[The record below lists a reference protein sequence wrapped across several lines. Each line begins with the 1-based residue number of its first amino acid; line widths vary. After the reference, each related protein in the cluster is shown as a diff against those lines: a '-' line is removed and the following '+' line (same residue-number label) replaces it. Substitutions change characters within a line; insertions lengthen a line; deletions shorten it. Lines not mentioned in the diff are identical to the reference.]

1 MTLSIYLSTEIYQTL
16 TYFGNLDGV
25 VNKILEAGSQGAFDV
40 MGKPSA
46 PEKVGGR
53 YYKVNVINQD
63 YLSLLEIYGQKNPRI
78 SLRRLLY
85 WFVENEVYSELN
97 WIPDTVVVDERND
110 YKYEILTKLENY
122 LFKARSSIPEYRSE
136 FDKFREFI
144 LNVEEDIWHA
154 K

>member
-16 TYFGNLDGV
+16 TYFGNLDDV

-40 MGKPSA
+40 MEKPSA

-63 YLSLLEIYGQKNPRI
+63 YLSLVEIYGQKNSRI

-85 WFVENEVYSELN
+85 WFVENEIYSELK
-97 WIPDTVVVDERND
+97 WIPDTCVVDERND
-110 YKYEILTKLENY
+110 YKYEVLTKLENY
-122 LFKARSSIPEYRSE
+122 LFKARSSIPEHRDE
-136 FDKFREFI
+136 FDKFREFV
-144 LNVEEDIWHA
+144 LKVEEDVWHA